1 MKFTRLSAAAAA
13 LATCFATA
21 CTTPAFALD
30 ASAPPAGAR
39 AGGDGSQSDK
49 DTAPGGPP
57 RERERFGPAGGPH
70 GFGGHGPGAPGPDM
84 PFAHLPLYGLQLTD
98 VQQDKVFAIMHAQA
112 PQRREHEKAIR
123 KAHDA
128 LRELAHADK
137 FDDARAAALA
147 RDLGQAIAADALLQA
162 RTQAQLLA
170 VLTPEQRERLRQRRA
185 RGPERRGP
193 DGADGPGGRPDHR

>member
-1 MKFTRLSAAAAA
+1 MKLIRVTAGAAA
-13 LATCFATA
+13 LAACFAIA
-21 CTTPAFALD
+21 GTTPACAVEGT
-30 ASAPPAGAR
+30 ASPAGVR
-39 AGGDGSQSDK
+39 PGPD
-49 DTAPGGPP
+49 GGPP
-57 RERERFGPAGGPH
+57 DHDAGEASGPGGFGPGGAH
-70 GFGGHGPGAPGPDM
+70 IFGGHGPGAPGPDM
-84 PFAHLPLYGLQLTD
+84 PFVHLPLHGLQLTD

-112 PQRREHEKAIR
+112 PQQREHQKAIR

-128 LRELAHADK
+128 LRNLARADK

-185 RGPERRGP
+185 RGPGGRGP
-193 DGADGPGGRPDHR
+193 DGADDRSGRRERP